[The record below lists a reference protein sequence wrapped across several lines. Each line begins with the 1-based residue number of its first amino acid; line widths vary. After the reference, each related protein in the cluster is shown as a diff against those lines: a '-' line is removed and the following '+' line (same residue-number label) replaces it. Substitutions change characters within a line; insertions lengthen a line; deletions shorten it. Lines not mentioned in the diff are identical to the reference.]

1 MKKNQYWES
10 VNSTRWWQP
19 LVFFA
24 LIAAGVVAYL
34 LYDSFV
40 IKAASAQLASWWLN
54 LSGFPASRVELAFPR
69 VYLAPLGDLG
79 IRWRINSTN
88 TPSAGLF
95 PFMCLVVIPKT
106 RWQARLRN
114 YAIFASVLFL
124 AVSIIFAVELREY
137 HTGNETLLSNAN
149 LNQTLMYGLGAAAL
163 VAIFLLWPQS
173 TIPFVYY
180 PNLIANGIRALYKR
194 GKDPGSRHLQHVEP
208 GEQSP

>member
-10 VNSTRWWQP
+10 VNSTRWWEP

-24 LIAAGVVAYL
+24 VIAAGVVAYL

-69 VYLAPLGDLG
+69 VLLAPLGDAG
-79 IRWRINSTN
+79 IHWWINSTN

-95 PFMCLVVIPKT
+95 PFMCLVVVPKT

-114 YAIFASVLFL
+114 YAIFASLLFL

-137 HTGNETLLSNAN
+137 HTGNETLLSNAD

-163 VAIFLLWPQS
+163 VAIFVLWPQS
-173 TIPFVYY
+173 TIPFIYY
-180 PNLIANGIRALYKR
+180 PNLIANGIRALR
-194 GKDPGSRHLQHVEP
+194 GHGADPGSGPSQRTESGAQAP
-208 GEQSP
+208 